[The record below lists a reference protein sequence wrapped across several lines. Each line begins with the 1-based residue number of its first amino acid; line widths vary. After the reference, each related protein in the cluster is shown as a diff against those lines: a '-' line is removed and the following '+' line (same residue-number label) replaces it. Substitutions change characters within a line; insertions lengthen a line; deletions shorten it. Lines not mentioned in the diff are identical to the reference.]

1 MTIYEVKLKC
11 KENKKGFLIASV
23 FPTNPEEEM
32 PIELP
37 KKNGKNMVTRTFIA
51 YIFKQLLDDH
61 FFNHS
66 RKF

>member
-37 KKNGKNMVTRTFIA
+37 KKMEKYGHQNI
-51 YIFKQLLDDH
+51 YCLHL
-61 FFNHS
+61 
-66 RKF
+66 